1 MGALSTYTS
10 LNSIYY
16 VRVHSAKFRRI
27 EPVIIITSHF
37 SLMALEMLGV
47 RCTVVE

>member
-16 VRVHSAKFRRI
+16 VRCAKFRRI